1 MIDAN
6 EGVTEQDTKVAGM
19 AHEAGKACIIV
30 VNKWDAVEKDDKT
43 MDKMRQDIRRD
54 LAYMTYAPI
63 VFISA
68 LTGQRVDRLF
78 QLIKYVDDQAA
89 MRITTGMLNSFLADA
104 TARVQPPTD
113 KGRRLK
119 IYYMT
124 QAGIRPPHF
133 VFFCNDAKLFHF
145 SYQRYLENQVQGHLR
160 LGGHPH
166 PADCP
171 PAGRQ
176 GGVSAMGLTEH
187 TVSLLASWGAS
198 AILPAVVTA
207 VIAYFCGCFN
217 GAVIVSK
224 YILRDD
230 VRGHGSGNAGLT
242 NFYRTFGGPLTF
254 VVILTDVLK
263 AVVAVLVGVW
273 LTGQLLPIG
282 SGAAQTTATALAEYW
297 SGLFCLLGHMFPC
310 MFQFK
315 GGKGILSGGTIAI
328 MIDWRVALVVWGC
341 FLVLAVLT
349 RYVSLGS
356 SSTGVALP
364 IVTWV
369 VYQDGLLLLLSLVIG
384 GLIVWKHRGNLQRLA
399 AGTESKFHFHRS

>member
-1 MIDAN
+1 
-6 EGVTEQDTKVAGM
+6 
-19 AHEAGKACIIV
+19 
-30 VNKWDAVEKDDKT
+30 
-43 MDKMRQDIRRD
+43 
-54 LAYMTYAPI
+54 
-63 VFISA
+63 
-68 LTGQRVDRLF
+68 
-78 QLIKYVDDQAA
+78 
-89 MRITTGMLNSFLADA
+89 
-104 TARVQPPTD
+104 
-113 KGRRLK
+113 
-119 IYYMT
+119 
-124 QAGIRPPHF
+124 
-133 VFFCNDAKLFHF
+133 
-145 SYQRYLENQVQGHLR
+145 
-160 LGGHPH
+160 
-166 PADCP
+166 
-171 PAGRQ
+171 
-176 GGVSAMGLTEH
+176 MGLTEH

-315 GGKGILSGGTIAI
+315 GGKGILSGGTIVW
-328 MIDWRVALVVWGC
+328 MIDWRIGLVVWVG
-341 FLVLAVLT
+341 FLLLFLLT
-349 RYVSLGS
+349 KYVSLGS
-356 SSTGVALP
+356 VWAGASFPFATWYFYPDPVIVLLAFLLGAL
-364 IVTWV
+364 I
-369 VYQDGLLLLLSLVIG
+369 L
-384 GLIVWKHRGNLQRLA
+384 WKHRSNIVRLIHGN
-399 AGTESKFHFHRS
+399 ENKFSVHRKKN